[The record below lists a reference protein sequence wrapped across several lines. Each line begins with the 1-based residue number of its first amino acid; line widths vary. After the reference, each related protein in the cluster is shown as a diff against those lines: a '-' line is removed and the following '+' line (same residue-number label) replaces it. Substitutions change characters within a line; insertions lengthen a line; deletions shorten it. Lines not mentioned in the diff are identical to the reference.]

1 MKVNIKIISSMAIVA
16 ILGACASNGTSNVNN
31 CPDHYPKDHC
41 KAQNTIVKKTA
52 EDVPDWMLILP
63 DDDEAFYSAGTAV
76 SRDMQLAIDKANL
89 AAKRNLAD
97 RIGGELSSQIKEFV
111 VESGDIYSSDLV
123 TVDIE
128 RVTRNIM
135 ARINVAGYIPDK
147 MEVYPLGTMYRVYT
161 LIAYPIGAHNDIL
174 VEQIRR
180 NRALYAH
187 VRSSVAFKELEI
199 ETNEKRERDLVDR
212 DNNIEDV
219 IESAGVHPDEIEAA
233 VVPEAADVPSV
244 E

>member
-1 MKVNIKIISSMAIVA
+1 MKVNLKIISIMAIVA
-16 ILGACASNGTSNVNN
+16 ILGACSSLKTDNANN
-31 CPDHYPKDHC
+31 CLPTENEERC
-41 KAQNTIVKKTA
+41 KILGKVVEKTA
-52 EDVPDWMLILP
+52 DDVPEWMLILP
-63 DDDEAFYSAGTAV
+63 DDDKAFYSAGTAV

-111 VESGDIYSSDLV
+111 IESGDVYSSDLV
-123 TVDIE
+123 TVDVE
-128 RVTRNIM
+128 RVTKNIM
-135 ARINVAGYIPDK
+135 ARINVAGYVPAK

-174 VEQIRR
+174 IEQIRR

-187 VRSSVAFKELEI
+187 VRSSVAFKELEV
-199 ETNEKRERDLVDR
+199 ESNEKRERDLVDR
-212 DNNIEDV
+212 DNVV
-219 IESAGVHPDEIEAA
+219 IDIVESAGG
-233 VVPEAADVPSV
+233 SYV

>member
-1 MKVNIKIISSMAIVA
+1 MKSIILIISIVSF
-16 ILGACASNGTSNVNN
+16 LGACSTLKIDNANN
-31 CPDHYPKDHC
+31 CPKGSDKERC
-41 KAQNTIVKKTA
+41 KVMGQVVKKTA

-63 DDDEAFYSAGTAV
+63 DDDKAFYSAGTAV

-111 VESGDIYSSDLV
+111 IEGGDLYTNDVI
-123 TVDIE
+123 TVDVE
-128 RVTRNIM
+128 RVTKNIM
-135 ARINVAGYIPDK
+135 ARINVAGYVPTK
-147 MEVYPLGTMYRVYT
+147 MEVYPLGTMYRVYA

-187 VRSSVAFKELEI
+187 VRSSVAFKELEV
-199 ETNEKRERDLVDR
+199 ESNEKRERDL
-212 DNNIEDV
+212 EDTAAV
-219 IESAGVHPDEIEAA
+219 IEATGGSESE
-233 VVPEAADVPSV
+233 
-244 E
+244 

>member
-1 MKVNIKIISSMAIVA
+1 MKNIIVCLGVVGL
-16 ILGACASNGTSNVNN
+16 LGACSSLDIKNNAQN
-31 CPDHYPKDHC
+31 CPSNLPQTGPCEELIKHV
-41 KAQNTIVKKTA
+41 AKTA
-52 EDVPDWMLILP
+52 DDVPAWMLKLP
-63 DDDEAFYSAGTAV
+63 EDDKAFYSAGTAV

-111 VESGDIYSSDLV
+111 IEGGDMYNNDLV
-123 TVDIE
+123 TLDVE
-128 RVTRNIM
+128 RVTKNVM
-135 ARINVAGYIPDK
+135 ARINVAGYVPHE
-147 MEVYPLGTMYRVYT
+147 MEVYPFGTMYRVYS

-174 VEQIRR
+174 IEQIRK

-199 ETNEKRERDLVDR
+199 EVDEKRERDLEDISAIVD
-212 DNNIEDV
+212 
-219 IESAGVHPDEIEAA
+219 SATG
-233 VVPEAADVPSV
+233 PSV

>member
-1 MKVNIKIISSMAIVA
+1 MKVNIKLICSIAIVSV
-16 ILGACASNGTSNVNN
+16 LGACANLDLKNN
-31 CPDHYPKDHC
+31 ADNCVWKDSYPGAADKDDPC
-41 KAQNTIVKKTA
+41 KGIAHVVKKTA
-52 EDVPDWMLILP
+52 EDVPEWMLILP
-63 DDDEAFYSAGTAV
+63 DDGKAFYSAGTAV

-111 VESGDIYSSDLV
+111 IEGGDLYSSDV
-123 TVDIE
+123 ITVDVE
-128 RVTRNIM
+128 RVTKNVM
-135 ARINVAGYIPDK
+135 ARINVAGYVPAK
-147 MEVYPLGTMYRVYT
+147 MEVYPLGTMYRVYA

-187 VRSSVAFKELEI
+187 VRSSVAFKELEV
-199 ETNEKRERDLVDR
+199 EADEKRERDL
-212 DNNIEDV
+212 EDTAAV
-219 IESAGVHPDEIEAA
+219 IEAA
-233 VVPEAADVPSV
+233 GGSEV

>member
-1 MKVNIKIISSMAIVA
+1 MKNIIMIIGIVSL
-16 ILGACASNGTSNVNN
+16 LGACSSLKFDNANN
-31 CPDHYPKDHC
+31 CLPTENEERC
-41 KAQNTIVKKTA
+41 KALGKVVKKTA
-52 EDVPDWMLILP
+52 DDVPDWMLILP

-111 VESGDIYSSDLV
+111 IESGDMYERDLV
-123 TVDIE
+123 TLDVE
-128 RVTRNIM
+128 RTTKNVM
-135 ARINVAGYIPDK
+135 ARINVAGYVPAK

-187 VRSSVAFKELEI
+187 VRSSVAFKELEV
-199 ETNEKRERDLVDR
+199 ETNEKRERDL
-212 DNNIEDV
+212 EDTAAV
-219 IESAGVHPDEIEAA
+219 IEAA
-233 VVPEAADVPSV
+233 GGSEV

>member
-1 MKVNIKIISSMAIVA
+1 MKNIILIIGVVSL
-16 ILGACASNGTSNVNN
+16 LGACSSNIKNADN
-31 CPDHYPKDHC
+31 CAAHWPEDHC
-41 KAQNTIVKKTA
+41 KAQTQIVKKNA
-52 EDVPDWMLILP
+52 ENVPDWMLILP

-89 AAKRNLAD
+89 AAKRSLAD
-97 RIGGELSSQIKEFV
+97 RIGGELSSQIKEFII
-111 VESGDIYSSDLV
+111 ESGDMYEQDLV
-123 TVDIE
+123 TLDVE
-128 RVTRNIM
+128 RTTKNVM
-135 ARINVAGYIPDK
+135 ARINVAGYVPSK

-174 VEQIRR
+174 IEQIRR

-212 DNNIEDV
+212 DNVV
-219 IESAGVHPDEIEAA
+219 IDIVESAGG
-233 VVPEAADVPSV
+233 SYV